1 MLKKFS
7 AAPLFSAY
15 IMAMACF
22 GYYSVRIA
30 YRFFCFVDDGFVGS
44 LFADSL
50 IYGCSVAM
58 VRAAFD
64 AFARQKL
71 YLLGTSLVYGGAA
84 LCALLSH
91 FSWRFIEH
99 VPSRLRWGSDYSTLL
114 IISLSLL
121 VLHLV
126 VYVVSKREIP
136 DKCGK
141 NPDR

>member
-50 IYGCSVAM
+50 IYGCSVAI
-58 VRAAFD
+58 
-64 AFARQKL
+64 
-71 YLLGTSLVYGGAA
+71 
-84 LCALLSH
+84 
-91 FSWRFIEH
+91 SWRFIEH